1 MEYQEFDNAFD
12 AVEPDPA
19 KAAILKLQSS
29 LIHKLQA
36 YITQN
41 GLSQTMAAKK
51 LGTTQPRISE
61 IKNGK
66 ISVLGLNAL
75 VEMATRAGIEV
86 VFHFEDKK
94 AA

>member
-1 MEYQEFDNAFD
+1 MEYQEFENAFD
-12 AVEPDPA
+12 AVEPDNA

-29 LIHKLQA
+29 LIHKLQN
-36 YITQN
+36 YIAQN
-41 GLSQTMAAKK
+41 GLTQAAAAKK

-75 VEMATRAGIEV
+75 VEMASRAGIEV
-86 VFHFEDKK
+86 AFRFEDEM

>member
-1 MEYQEFDNAFD
+1 MEYQEFENAFD

-29 LIHKLQA
+29 LIRKLQN

-41 GLSQTMAAKK
+41 EMTQAQAAKK

-86 VFHFEDKK
+86 AFRFEEM

>member
-29 LIHKLQA
+29 LIRKLQS
-36 YITQN
+36 YIAQNSLTQN
-41 GLSQTMAAKK
+41 AAAKK

-75 VEMATRAGIEV
+75 IEMATRAGISV
-86 VFHFEDKK
+86 AFDFEDKK